1 MCFMNCY
8 KSVWHLVFVKSL
20 FNYEI
25 TILDIENPCIAK
37 SQGNNFHLT
46 YICSN
51 NHDRYYFIMML
62 ICMYV
67 IKAMRMYSNGDSN
80 YH

>member
-8 KSVWHLVFVKSL
+8 KSVWQLVFVKSL

-25 TILDIENPCIAK
+25 TILDIENSCIAK
-37 SQGNNFHLT
+37 SPGNNFYLT
-46 YICSN
+46 YIYSN

-62 ICMYV
+62 ICMCV
-67 IKAMRMYSNGDSN
+67 IKGMRMYSNGDSN